1 MTCGIGLALTGLVS
15 VLTMAGCA
23 SRTLDVGYPEAA
35 ASRALLAS
43 VTSRRVVVTAVTD
56 RRPDQGRIGSTP
68 HGAKPIVT
76 SRPPPD
82 IVHEALV
89 VELGKNGHRVV
100 TGPADIVVAA
110 DLEEFWLDAA
120 GPTESTQ
127 YVGRVAIAVTIA
139 DAGSGDRLFT
149 RRYIGVKRRIA
160 NADSRETWREVLDAA
175 LARTIRDVA
184 TDPAFAATVG
194 RAPGAIPSE
203 PPS

>member
-1 MTCGIGLALTGLVS
+1 VTRGIGLALAGLVS
-15 VLTMAGCA
+15 VLTRAGCA

-35 ASRALLAS
+35 ANRALLAS

-56 RRPDQGRIGSTP
+56 RRPDKGRIGSTP
-68 HGAKPIVT
+68 HGAKPIVS
-76 SRPPPD
+76 SRPLPD

-100 TGPADIVVAA
+100 AGPADIVVAA
-110 DLEEFWLDAA
+110 DLEEFWLDAV
-120 GPTESTQ
+120 GPAERTQ

-160 NADSRETWREVLDAA
+160 KRGFQGDVARGAGRRPHPDDSRCRHRPRVRGDRRP
-175 LARTIRDVA
+175 RT
-184 TDPAFAATVG
+184 
-194 RAPGAIPSE
+194 GAIPSE